1 MLRLFR
7 LSVILILMGFLLGGC
22 EFKDLTLNRVDSF
35 KIDEM
40 SKEGMRGTIS
50 LVITNP
56 NSYAINVTSA
66 DFDLYSSGVKVGD
79 AKLYKSFKIKA
90 NSTETYPVE
99 LKGNLPNLLAG
110 GITSL
115 IGALSG
121 KSPEI
126 NIKGDLKAR
135 AFLVS
140 KTIPIDVKTK
150 IPLDGFNR

>member
-1 MLRLFR
+1 MLRLFW
-7 LSVILILMGFLLGGC
+7 LSVVLILTGVLLGGC

-56 NSYAINVTSA
+56 NNYAINVTSA

-79 AKLYKSFKIKA
+79 AKLHKSFKIKA

-150 IPLDGFNR
+150 IPLDGFKR